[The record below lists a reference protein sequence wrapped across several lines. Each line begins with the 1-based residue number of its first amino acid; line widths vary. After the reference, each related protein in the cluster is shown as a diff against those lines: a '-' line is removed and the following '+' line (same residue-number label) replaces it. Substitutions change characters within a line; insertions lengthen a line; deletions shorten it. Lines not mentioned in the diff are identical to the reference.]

1 MRDNGRREYYG
12 RGPEEVRRRMEEA
25 PERRGGM
32 FAGNRSL
39 LIIFIDIVII
49 LIIYGLY
56 VTFLAGPT
64 SVRTI
69 DGYRFS
75 LSASSLESSAL
86 ATLRISAGEGAE
98 PDDPIV
104 TVRFRDAGDGR
115 EDADD
120 GREDADDGGAAPGDG
135 STVEVKDVLPEREG
149 QERVFR
155 RRVTL
160 GEDQELIRVEV
171 EALGESFTLEASAG
185 LQ

>member
-1 MRDNGRREYYG
+1 
-12 RGPEEVRRRMEEA
+12 
-25 PERRGGM
+25 M

-64 SVRTI
+64 SARTI

-75 LSASSLESSAL
+75 LSASPIESSAL

-98 PDDPIV
+98 AEDPVV
-104 TVRFRDAGDGR
+104 TVRFRDAGGG
-115 EDADD
+115 DA
-120 GREDADDGGAAPGDG
+120 GGGAAPGAG
-135 STVEVKDVLPEREG
+135 STVEMKDVLPDREG

-160 GEDQELIRVEV
+160 GEDQELIIVEID
-171 EALGESFTLEASAG
+171 ALGESFRLEASAG
-185 LQ
+185 VQ

>member
-1 MRDNGRREYYG
+1 MRDDGRREYYG
-12 RGPEEVRRRMEEA
+12 RGPEEVRRRMEET

-75 LSASSLESSAL
+75 LSASRLESTVL

-98 PDDPIV
+98 ADDPIV
-104 TVRFRDAGDGR
+104 TVRFRDADGGDYG
-115 EDADD
+115 
-120 GREDADDGGAAPGDG
+120 GDADDGGAAPGNG
-135 STVEVKDVLPEREG
+135 STVEVKDVLPDREG

-171 EALGESFTLEASAG
+171 DALKESFTLEASAG
-185 LQ
+185 D